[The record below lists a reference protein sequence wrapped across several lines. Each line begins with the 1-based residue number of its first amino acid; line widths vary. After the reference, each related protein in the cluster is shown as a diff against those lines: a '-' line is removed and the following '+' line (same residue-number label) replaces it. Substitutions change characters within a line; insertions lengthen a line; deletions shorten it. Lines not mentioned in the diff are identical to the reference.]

1 MEKNNFDKLVKIVT
15 DNILEKIDLK
25 SNFEI
30 NDKTCLILV
39 PNIGIGLKENFEYV
53 MKNYPDNEFII
64 GSSEEFSKMTYIEN
78 NNNLRVIKFDITNSS
93 FINLLDEV
101 ENIIILGLKMNQLK
115 LLSEANDSEDINHI
129 ILSSIMA
136 SKSLDVIINTDEVLF
151 NKILD
156 VVHDVRKLGINVIN
170 IKQSNGHLLDKGYL
184 ITESYVKNLGQNGLS
199 VLVINKKQLVTPLAK
214 DKLRELK
221 INVEYNK
228 ED

>member
-1 MEKNNFDKLVKIVT
+1 MEKNNFDKLVKVVT
-15 DNILEKIDLK
+15 DNILEKIELK
-25 SNFEI
+25 TSFEI
-30 NDKTCLILV
+30 NDKTCLILI
-39 PNIGIGLKENFEYV
+39 PNIGIGLKDNFEYV
-53 MKNYPDNEFII
+53 MKNYPDNNFII

-78 NNNLRVIKFDITNSS
+78 NKNLRLVKFDIKNSS

-115 LLSEANDSEDINHI
+115 SLSEANDSEDINHI

-136 SKSLDVIINTDEVLF
+136 NKSLDVIININEILF

-156 VVHDVRKLGINVIN
+156 VVQGVRKIGISVTN
-170 IKQSNGHLLDKGYL
+170 IKQSNGKLLENEYL
-184 ITESYVKNLGQNGLS
+184 ITESFVNNLGRNGLS
-199 VLVINKKQLVTPLAK
+199 VLLIDKKQLVTPLAK

-221 INVEYNK
+221 ISIEYNK